1 MSYQKED
8 SLMNVMLLATSIL
21 VGVTLIVVIGYWIW
35 RASLPQVAPRDVHVE
50 DIEIYK
56 NTLGPGILSDEGS
69 GLRILD

>member
-1 MSYQKED
+1 M
-8 SLMNVMLLATSIL
+8 LMVTSIL
-21 VGVTLIVVIGYWIW
+21 VGVTLIVIIGYWIW
-35 RASLPQVAPRDVHVE
+35 KATLPQVAPGDVHKE